1 MQLIKLSQDGTP
13 ISVMTIS
20 GLSEQEILSRYPD
33 YIINGFQFEQPTQ
46 CYTYDAQTQ
55 SFALRPDWESLLPEV
70 IEPEVVPP
78 KISPIAYK
86 MLWTIQ
92 ERIGLKTLRATDVV
106 IDDLYELVEDSRM
119 TTVDL
124 NLQSVQDSIMYCLN
138 ALVTVGVIQ
147 QADVQT
153 RYEQILTGNPL

>member
-13 ISVMTIS
+13 ESVMTIS
-20 GLSEQEILSRYPD
+20 GLPEEELQSRYTD
-33 YIINGFQFEQPTQ
+33 YIINGFQFEQPTN
-46 CYTYDAQTQ
+46 CYTYDEQTQ
-55 SFALRPDWESLLPEV
+55 NFTLKPDWESLLPEV

-92 ERIGLKTLRATDVV
+92 ERVGLKAMRNTDPV
-106 IDDLYELVEDSRM
+106 IDDLMQLVDDPRM

-124 NLQSVQDSIMYCLN
+124 NLQSVQGAIQYCL
-138 ALVTVGVIQ
+138 AKLAEAGIIEQTQ
-147 QADVQT
+147 VQS
-153 RYEQILTGNPL
+153 RFAEILTGIPV